1 MELRILRGHE
11 IKEAAQLFY
20 NDQQSL
26 LEILTLSRQKKLF
39 FIGAFEKKLVGVIGI
54 YEFQH
59 IKYLCV
65 LESYRHQ
72 GIASDLIRKAI
83 QLSCDDL
90 YVTVSQTLEPL
101 YRQLG
106 FEILEDQLTEQKL
119 VYRHQIQKRFTHYQQ
134 VHDFI
139 ASQKQRVYALDNF
152 KRFMKDMGNPQILLK
167 SIHIGGTNGKGSTTN
182 YIRSVLQNAGYKVAT
197 FTSPVLVTRLEI
209 MRINNQHIQEDEIIT
224 YANRYMDLC

>member
-65 LESYRHQ
+65 
-72 GIASDLIRKAI
+72 
-83 QLSCDDL
+83 
-90 YVTVSQTLEPL
+90 
-101 YRQLG
+101 
-106 FEILEDQLTEQKL
+106 
-119 VYRHQIQKRFTHYQQ
+119 
-134 VHDFI
+134 
-139 ASQKQRVYALDNF
+139 
-152 KRFMKDMGNPQILLK
+152 
-167 SIHIGGTNGKGSTTN
+167 
-182 YIRSVLQNAGYKVAT
+182 
-197 FTSPVLVTRLEI
+197 
-209 MRINNQHIQEDEIIT
+209 
-224 YANRYMDLC
+224 